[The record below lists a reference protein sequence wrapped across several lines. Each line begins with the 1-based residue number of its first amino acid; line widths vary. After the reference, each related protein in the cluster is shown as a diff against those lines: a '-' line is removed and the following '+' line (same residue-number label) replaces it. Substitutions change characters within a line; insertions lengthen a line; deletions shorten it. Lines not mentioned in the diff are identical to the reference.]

1 MLKVLIH
8 LNDNSNFS
16 RIFQI
21 ASVSFTKDDI
31 EIFKRTVLDRIGSS
45 LKLFVMVDIFPFTNC
60 KIVMS
65 WTSASKPLKETM
77 QFVVHRFDCLR
88 LVI

>member
-1 MLKVLIH
+1 MMLKVLFH

-45 LKLFVMVDIFPFTNC
+45 LKLIVDGGNFT
-60 KIVMS
+60 
-65 WTSASKPLKETM
+65 
-77 QFVVHRFDCLR
+77 VHKLQDSSHLELSFESIERNNAVCGAP
-88 LVI
+88 I